1 MTRQAWTDGTDRAC
15 SVHGKPPADP
25 LAAALRRKAAT
36 GAPGTL
42 NETRLASGDGWRVA
56 DMVCTSGPGD
66 EPFEERAGGVSV
78 SLVLAGTFVFRSDRG
93 SSLLSAGS
101 LLLMNAGQ
109 TFECSHQHGEGDRC
123 LSFRLDPDLFE
134 QVAGETGA
142 VSAHFDHNR
151 LPPSRAFAGLA
162 ARAKAAMAGRG
173 SFDELVLGLA
183 RTAIRAACSGDREPK
198 LPSARDHARIARVLR
213 QLESDTAAPASLAE
227 LARVAGL
234 SRYHFLRTFKRVTG
248 VTPHQWLLR
257 ARLVDAANRLATSRE
272 PVTEIALD
280 AGFEDLSHF
289 IHSFRA
295 EFGVSPRRFGW
306 LRDSRRAPHGHDKI
320 VSRGRPQFSPS
331 FLECEPAVWRQ
342 AGQAPSKGETYR

>member
-1 MTRQAWTDGTDRAC
+1 MTRQTWIDGTDCAC
-15 SVHGKPPADP
+15 CVHREPATDP
-25 LAAALRRKAAT
+25 LVAALRQKAAT

-42 NETRLASGDGWRVA
+42 NETRLAAGDGWRVA
-56 DMVCTSGPGD
+56 DIVCTSGPGD
-66 EPFEERAGGVSV
+66 HPFEERAGGVSV

-123 LSFRLDPDLFE
+123 LSFRLDPELFE

-142 VSAHFDHNR
+142 LSAGFDHDR

-173 SFDELVLGLA
+173 SFEELVLGLA
-183 RTAIRAACSGDREPK
+183 GAAIRAARGGDRELPA
-198 LPSARDHARIARVLR
+198 PSARDHARIARVLR
-213 QLESDTAAPASLAE
+213 LLESDTAAPASLAE

-257 ARLVDAANRLATSRE
+257 ARLADAANRLATSHE
-272 PVTEIALD
+272 PVTGIALD

-295 EFGVSPRRFGW
+295 EFGVSPR
-306 LRDSRRAPHGHDKI
+306 H
-320 VSRGRPQFSPS
+320 
-331 FLECEPAVWRQ
+331 
-342 AGQAPSKGETYR
+342 YRLAA

>member
-1 MTRQAWTDGTDRAC
+1 MTRQAWIDGTDCAC
-15 SVHGKPPADP
+15 NLHRKPAADP
-25 LAAALRRKAAT
+25 LAAALRQKAAS
-36 GAPGTL
+36 GAPGAL
-42 NETRLASGDGWRVA
+42 NETRLASGDGWQVA
-56 DMVCTSGPGD
+56 DIVCTSGPGD
-66 EPFEERAGGVSV
+66 HPFEECAGAVSV

-123 LSFRLDPDLFE
+123 LSFQLAPELFE

-142 VSAHFDHNR
+142 LSARFDHDR

-173 SFDELVLGLA
+173 SFEELVFRLA
-183 RTAIRAACSGDREPK
+183 GAAIRAACGGDRE
-198 LPSARDHARIARVLR
+198 LPAPSVRDHARIARVLR

-257 ARLVDAANRLATSRE
+257 ARLADAANRLASSRE
-272 PVTEIALD
+272 PVTGIALD

-289 IHSFRA
+289 IRSFRA
-295 EFGVSPRRFGW
+295 EFGVSPR
-306 LRDSRRAPHGHDKI
+306 H
-320 VSRGRPQFSPS
+320 
-331 FLECEPAVWRQ
+331 
-342 AGQAPSKGETYR
+342 YRLAA